1 MKLFSVLSAPDY
13 GLSSSSEGEEKTSQ
27 QRDRE
32 RQWIKVAGTYLLEIR
47 YLILAQHSSK
57 KNLIYRY

>member
-1 MKLFSVLSAPDY
+1 MELFSVFSAPDN

-32 RQWIKVAGTYLLEIR
+32 RQWMKVAATYDLEIR
-47 YLILAQHSSK
+47 YLILAQHSSQ
-57 KNLIYRY
+57 KNLI